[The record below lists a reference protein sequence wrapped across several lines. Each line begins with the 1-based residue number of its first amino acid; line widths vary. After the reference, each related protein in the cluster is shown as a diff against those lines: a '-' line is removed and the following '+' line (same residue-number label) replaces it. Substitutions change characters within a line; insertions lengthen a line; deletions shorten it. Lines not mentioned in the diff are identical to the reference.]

1 MHPIVIQAED
11 ISKQYRLGLLSG
23 KTLSEDF
30 KRFLYR
36 MAGKPDPLAFVGAEN
51 DRTVA
56 SAERYVWALKNI
68 NFDVR
73 QGEVMGIIGRNGAG
87 KSTLLKILSRV
98 TTPTT
103 GEIRIKGKIASLL
116 EVGTGFHPELTGR
129 ENVFLNGAILGMSK
143 AEIKRKFDEIV
154 QFSGVA
160 RYIDTPVKR
169 YSSGMYVRL
178 AFAVAAHLEPEILV
192 IDEVLAVGDTEF
204 QKKCLGK
211 IKEVAGGGRTVLFVS
226 HNMGAVS
233 DICDRAIMIEKG
245 SITST
250 GVADAVIREYVNST
264 MKTDL
269 TSYDSLKDAQFRR
282 GSGQVRISALSM
294 HRHGSDVEQHEFDY
308 RSDVSFNL
316 SFQIYEPVQEL
327 YFLLALRSS
336 LSREMV
342 TATERIRIPVAGKS
356 GEMQFR
362 ITLPAVNLSPGVY
375 ETYYWL
381 GSSKQEMPYDVID
394 NMTAPLVIRVPE
406 NESAL
411 QTGYFQL
418 DYKTEL

>member
-1 MHPIVIQAED
+1 MQPVVIKAED
-11 ISKQYRLGLLSG
+11 ISKQYRLGLVSG
-23 KTLSEDF
+23 KTLSDDL
-30 KRFLYR
+30 KRYLYR
-36 MAGKPDPLAFVGAEN
+36 IAGKPDPLAFVGAEN
-51 DRTVA
+51 DRTIA
-56 SAERYVWALKNI
+56 SADRYVWALKNI
-68 NFDVR
+68 NFEVHK
-73 QGEVMGIIGRNGAG
+73 GEVMGIIGRNGAG

-143 AEIKRKFDEIV
+143 AEIRRKFDEIV
-154 QFSGVA
+154 AFSGVA

-192 IDEVLAVGDTEF
+192 IDEVLAVGDSEF

-211 IKEVAGGGRTVLFVS
+211 IKDVAGGGRTVLFVS

-233 DICDRAIMIEKG
+233 DICDRAIMIDKGGIG
-245 SITST
+245 SI
-250 GVADAVIREYVNST
+250 GAADSVIREYVNST

-269 TSYDSLKDAQFRR
+269 ISHDSLKDAQFRR
-282 GSGQVRISALSM
+282 GSGQVRISSLSM
-294 HRHGSDVEQHEFDY
+294 HAPDNEKEAHEFDY
-308 RSDVSFNL
+308 RSSIGFKFN
-316 SFQIYEPVQEL
+316 FQIHEPVKEL
-327 YFLLALRSS
+327 YFLLAFRSS

-342 TATERIRIPVAGKS
+342 ASTERIRVPLNGNTGNID
-356 GEMQFR
+356 FR
-362 ITLPAVNLSPGVY
+362 LTLPQLNLTPGVY

-381 GSSKQEMPYDVID
+381 GSSKQEMPFDVID

-406 NESAL
+406 NENGL
-411 QTGYFQL
+411 QTGYFHL
-418 DYKTEL
+418 NYKTEL

>member
-1 MHPIVIQAED
+1 MQPIVIQAED

-23 KTLSEDF
+23 KTLSEDV

-56 SAERYVWALKNI
+56 SADRYVWALKNI
-68 NFDVR
+68 NFEVR

-245 SITST
+245 NITSE
-250 GVADAVIREYVNST
+250 GIADAVIREYVNST

-269 TSYDSLKDAQFRR
+269 TSHDSLKDAQFRR

-294 HRHGSDVEQHEFDY
+294 HKRGSDEELNEFDY

-316 SFQIYEPVQEL
+316 TFRIYEPVSEL

-342 TATERIRIPVAGKS
+342 TATERIRIPVEGKT
-356 GEMQFR
+356 GEIQFN
-362 ITLPAVNLSPGVY
+362 ITLPALNLSPGVY